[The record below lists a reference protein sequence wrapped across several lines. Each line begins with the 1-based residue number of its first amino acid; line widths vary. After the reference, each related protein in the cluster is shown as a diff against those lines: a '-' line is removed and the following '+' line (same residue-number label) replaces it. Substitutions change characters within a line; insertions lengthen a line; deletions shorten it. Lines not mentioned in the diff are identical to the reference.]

1 MDNARL
7 REEAERQKNRNQFL
21 LLAGF
26 LLMFFLG
33 FLSVLIH
40 QWRVRDNLDQ
50 MRAQQNSIL
59 MARRAYRQALDAKEA
74 ENAVKIKLLQ
84 NKPYNTL

>member
-1 MDNARL
+1 
-7 REEAERQKNRNQFL
+7 
-21 LLAGF
+21 
-26 LLMFFLG
+26 
-33 FLSVLIH
+33 
-40 QWRVRDNLDQ
+40 

-84 NKPYNTL
+84 NKQYNL